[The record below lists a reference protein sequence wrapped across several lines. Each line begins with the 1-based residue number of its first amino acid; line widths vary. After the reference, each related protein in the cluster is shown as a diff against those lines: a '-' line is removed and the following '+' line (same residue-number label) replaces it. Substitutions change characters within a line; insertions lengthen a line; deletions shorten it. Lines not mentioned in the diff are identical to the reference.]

1 MAPES
6 PRASRLP
13 ERIGRYR
20 IVDRV
25 GRGAMGVVYAAHDE
39 TMGRA
44 VAVKVLTGDLESD
57 PKSQKRFY
65 REAQAA
71 AGLLHPN
78 IITIY
83 DAGEDQGRPYIAMQL
98 LEGAPLS
105 QYLKRVEGVSLE
117 KKLDLMMQTC
127 EGLLVAHSRG
137 IVHRDLKPGN
147 LFVQSDGLLKILDF
161 GVARLAGSSMTED
174 GMRLGTPDYMSPEQA
189 RGETVDARSDI
200 FSLGAVFYFMLAARK
215 PFPGPDLPAVFR
227 QIASEEP
234 VALTAE
240 QAPPE
245 LARLLMQAMAKAPAD
260 RPQRIQDLLT
270 GIIRVRRQF
279 EAGAR
284 RLAAEAGSSFNGV
297 VRAFD
302 DLRRAGQALRL
313 NPDQEP
319 LILNA
324 VRARY
329 PAVAAHSGAGIET
342 ISGDRLVLEP
352 LVADLRRESE
362 RLTDEAARRARAI
375 EHMAAAAAAL
385 DSGDARASL
394 RLVSALRDD
403 YPASPVVTELYQRAV
418 TRVQELDTRGAQA
431 AQLVDAA
438 HACLARGDLPG
449 AAKARDAALALVPKL
464 SAALTLT
471 EAIEQTASDQAR
483 RRALEIQQ
491 LLQQTEAAI
500 HEQRFDEAESLLE
513 RVDRF
518 DNGAMASASWRSRLA
533 AARAQAAESARL
545 RRITTEQLTRAR
557 GIFRRGRYDEAVE
570 TLTQFCRQHPQSREA
585 AEELSSLDR
594 LRHQLREAERTR
606 AQQAAVLVQ
615 AARISAGERR
625 FDDAIADAAEALRQD
640 PFNAPAVTAFDEFVT
655 RDLDAQAERARLL
668 ARQAREQVAA
678 RMLAAARE
686 AQRRG
691 YLAAAFEAATGAER
705 IAPGFVDA
713 SDYVT
718 TLRVLL
724 QARDE
729 TLSDLANAPIDA
741 TPATIAAAA
750 PAAPAASAAGGD
762 GAGPGRGEA
771 APNRLSSAVRRTID
785 LLRRGRP

>member
-1 MAPES
+1 
-6 PRASRLP
+6 
-13 ERIGRYR
+13 
-20 IVDRV
+20 
-25 GRGAMGVVYAAHDE
+25 MGVVYAAHDE
-39 TMGRA
+39 TMGRP
-44 VAVKVLTGDLESD
+44 VAVKVLTGDLETD

-105 QYLKRVEGVSLE
+105 QYLKRDEGVSLE

-200 FSLGAVFYFMLAARK
+200 FSLGAVFYFMLAGRK

-227 QIASEEP
+227 QIAGEQP
-234 VALTAE
+234 VALTAD

-245 LARLLMQAMAKAPAD
+245 LARLVMQAMAKAPGD

-270 GIIRVRRQF
+270 GVIRVRRQF

-302 DLRRAGQALRL
+302 DLRRTGQALRL
-313 NPDQEP
+313 SPDQEP

-329 PAVAAHSGAGIET
+329 PAVAAQSGGGLET

-375 EHMAAAAAAL
+375 ERMTEAAAAL
-385 DSGDARASL
+385 ESGDARTSL

-403 YPASPVVTELYQRAV
+403 YRESPAVTELYQRAV
-418 TRVQELDTRGAQA
+418 TRVREIDARDAQA
-431 AQLVDAA
+431 AQQVDAA
-438 HACLARGDLPG
+438 HACLARGDLAG
-449 AAKARDAALALVPKL
+449 AAKARDAALALVPNL
-464 SAALTLT
+464 SAAHALT
-471 EAIEQTASDQAR
+471 ASIEQTASDQAR
-483 RRALEIQQ
+483 RRALDIQH

-500 HEQRFDEAESLLE
+500 QEQRFDEAESLLE
-513 RVDRF
+513 NVDRF
-518 DNGAMASASWRSRLA
+518 DNGAMASAAWRARLA
-533 AARAQAAESARL
+533 AARAQAAEAARL
-545 RRITTEQLTRAR
+545 RRVTTEQLTRAR
-557 GIFRRGRYDEAVE
+557 GVFRRGRYDEAVQA
-570 TLTQFCRQHPQSREA
+570 LSQFCREHPQSREA
-585 AEELSSLDR
+585 AEELSSLER
-594 LRHQLREAERTR
+594 LRHELREAERTR
-606 AQQAAVLVQ
+606 GLAAATLVQ
-615 AARISAGERR
+615 TARMSASEQR
-625 FDDAIADAAEALRQD
+625 FDDALAGAAEALRLD
-640 PFNAPAVTAFDEFVT
+640 PFNAPAAAAFDEFIS
-655 RDLDAQAERARLL
+655 RDLEAQAERARLH
-668 ARQAREQVAA
+668 AREAREQMAA

-705 IAPGFVDA
+705 IAPGLVAA
-713 SDYVT
+713 SDYVAS
-718 TLRVLL
+718 LRVLL

-729 TLSDLANAPIDA
+729 TLSDLADTPIDSTPIASAA
-741 TPATIAAAA
+741 TSA
-750 PAAPAASAAGGD
+750 PAAVPGGAGD
-762 GAGPGRGEA
+762 AGPGSAEA
-771 APNRLSSAVRRTID
+771 SAGRLSQAVRRTID